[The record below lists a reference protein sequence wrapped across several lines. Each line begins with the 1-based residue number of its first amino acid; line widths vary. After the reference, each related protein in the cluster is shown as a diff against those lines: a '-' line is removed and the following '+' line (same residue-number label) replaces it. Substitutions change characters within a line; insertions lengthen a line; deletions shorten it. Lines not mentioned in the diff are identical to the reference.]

1 MMRFSR
7 ALALE
12 ALENAGLLV
21 GTRGEMPEYFDSIA
35 DDSRLAAPGSLFIA
49 VRGSVRDGHDFI
61 AKAEEQGAAA
71 ALVEDAGRTTLPVII
86 VREGRKAAA
95 VAAGAAYGN
104 PSREL
109 RMIGITGTNGKS
121 TTAGILR
128 HLLDK
133 SSSRAASIGTL
144 GVLFGSD
151 AEVVPGGSELTTPGP
166 VELQRVLRALVDRGV
181 GTVAM
186 EVSSHSLD
194 QRRIDGLAFDAAVF
208 TNLTRDHLDYHKT
221 MEAYF
226 QAKASL
232 MNYLK
237 PDGSAAINVDDK
249 NWKRLPGTRRKILF
263 GIGDKAEVRA
273 TEVKFSPRGS
283 DWTLQ
288 YRGDSAKV
296 ALPLIGDVNVHNA
309 LGAAAVCITMGLTLK
324 EIADCLRHL
333 PQVPGRLEIIANN
346 PTVLRDYAHTP
357 DAIERALAA
366 IRPFVGGRLILV
378 FGCGGDRDRGKR
390 AEMGHAAEAGA
401 DVVIITNDNP
411 RTENPE
417 QILDDIE
424 KGMKPGK
431 HQRIAKRR
439 SAIQRAL
446 SEAHDGDVVLLAGK
460 GHETYQI
467 VGTTK
472 LPYDEKV
479 IVRELLAGSAA

>member
-1 MMRFSR
+1 MIRFSR
-7 ALALE
+7 DLALE
-12 ALENAGLLV
+12 ALEKEGLLV
-21 GTRGEMPEYFDSIA
+21 GLKGEIPESFDGIA
-35 DDSRLAAPGSLFIA
+35 DDSRLVVPGALFIA
-49 VRGSVRDGHDFI
+49 VRGSLRDGHDYI
-61 AKAEEQGAAA
+61 QKAAELGATA
-71 ALVEDAGRTTLPVII
+71 ALVEDEARSSLPAII

-95 VAAGAAYGN
+95 CAAGAAYGS
-104 PSREL
+104 PSRQL

-133 SSSRAASIGTL
+133 TGSRAASIGTL
-144 GVLFGSD
+144 GVLFGSE

-166 VELQRVLRALVDRGV
+166 VELQRVLRELVDRGV

-221 MEAYF
+221 MQAYF
-226 QAKASL
+226 QAKARL
-232 MNYLK
+232 MDYLK
-237 PDGSAAINVDDK
+237 PDGSAAINIDDQ
-249 NWKRLPGTRRKILF
+249 NWRRLPDSRRKIMF
-263 GIGDKAEVRA
+263 GVGRRAEVRA
-273 TEVKFSPRGS
+273 TNVRFSSTGS
-283 DWTLQ
+283 DWTIEYGGQ
-288 YRGDSAKV
+288 SAAV
-296 ALPLIGDVNVHNA
+296 SLPLIGDVNVHNA
-309 LGAAAVCITMGLTLK
+309 LGAAAVCITMGLSLQ
-324 EIADCLRHL
+324 EIATCLRDL
-333 PQVPGRLEIIANN
+333 PQVPGRLEIISHQ

-357 DAIERALAA
+357 DAMERALAA
-366 IRPFVGGRLILV
+366 IRPFTAGRLIVV

-390 AEMGHAAEAGA
+390 AEMGRAADEGA
-401 DVVIITNDNP
+401 DFIVITNDNP

-424 KGMKPGK
+424 KGMKPGG
-431 HQRIAKRR
+431 HERIAKRR
-439 SAIQRAL
+439 AAIQRAL
-446 SEAHDGDVVLLAGK
+446 MEARDGDVVLLAGK

-472 LPYDEKV
+472 LPFDEKV